1 MEFLLGLSTKYR
13 TAIVLTN
20 RGACRSAMLLKMI
33 SRLLGRIPALSGSPD
48 MVYVLPE
55 LVMP

>member
-1 MEFLLGLSTKYR
+1 MLAF
-13 TAIVLTN
+13 VLTN